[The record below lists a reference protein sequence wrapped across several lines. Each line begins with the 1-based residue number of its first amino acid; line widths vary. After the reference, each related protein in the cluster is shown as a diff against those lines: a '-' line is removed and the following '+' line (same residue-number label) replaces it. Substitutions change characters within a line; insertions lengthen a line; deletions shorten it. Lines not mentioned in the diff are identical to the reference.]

1 MQPRHLFSLS
11 IVLILIGLGMLFAT
25 NRLRAEPNPAP
36 AWQLKDLDGKTVRL
50 SDFKGKV
57 VILDFWAT
65 WCPPCRAE
73 IPDFIALQAKYKKQ
87 GLVVIGVSIDQGGT
101 GVVSSFV
108 KDHGMNY
115 PVVMG
120 DDEVA
125 TKYGADEGIPT
136 TLVIDPRGNIVA
148 KHLGFTD
155 KSTFE
160 HDIKKLLP
168 AKT

>member
-1 MQPRHLFSLS
+1 MQPRHLLSLS
-11 IVLILIGLGMLFAT
+11 IVLILIGLGMFFAT
-25 NRLRAEPNPAP
+25 NRLRADPNPAP
-36 AWQLKDLDGKTVRL
+36 AWQLKDLDGKTVKL

-65 WCPPCRAE
+65 WCPPCREE
-73 IPDFIALQAKYKKQ
+73 IPNFVALQTQYKNQ
-87 GLVVIGVSIDQGGT
+87 GLVVIGVSVDQGGP

-108 KDHGMNY
+108 KNNGINY
-115 PVVMG
+115 PIVMAT
-120 DDEVA
+120 DDVTA
-125 TKYGADEGIPT
+125 QYGGIDAIPT
-136 TLVIDPRGNIVA
+136 TFVIDPQGNIVD
-148 KHLGFTD
+148 KYVGGTD